1 MIAEA
6 RREEIRTLLMTSGAV
21 TVGELQSRFG
31 ISPMTARRDLDVLER
46 RGSARRTHGGAVLPS
61 VAAPEDSFAKRVEVA
76 TDAKQRLAE
85 AAFGLLMPGETI
97 FLDSSS
103 TAYFLAR
110 RIAVGGL
117 SVRVLTNSGPVMQ
130 VLTTCEDPQVQLYVI
145 GGMERRLTGSF
156 VGPSSVRMVRDHF
169 VDRFFLSVT
178 GIARDRILTDADS
191 LEAAVKRAMLE
202 QARETVLLMDD
213 SKLTTHGGHA
223 IAPLKDVSLVLAH
236 GLSGEEARRLRTNDV
251 DVQLVRSEMSHGR
264 H

>member
-6 RREEIRTLLMTSGAV
+6 RREVIRTLLIESGAV

-31 ISPMTARRDLDVLER
+31 ISPMTARRDLDVLEQ

-61 VAAPEDSFAKRVEVA
+61 VATPEDSFAKRLEVA
-76 TDAKQRLAE
+76 ADAKQRLAD
-85 AAFGLLMPGETI
+85 AALALLGPGETI

-103 TAYFLAR
+103 TPYFLAR
-110 RIAVGGL
+110 RIASGGL
-117 SVRVLTNSGPVMQ
+117 PLRVLTNSGPVTQ
-130 VLTTCEDPQVQLYVI
+130 VLMTCEDPQVQLYVI

-178 GIARDRILTDADS
+178 GIARERILTDADS

-223 IAPLKDVSLVLAH
+223 IAPLTNVSLVLAH
-236 GLSGEEARRLRTNDV
+236 GLSGAEAQRLRANDV
-251 DVQLVRSEMSHGR
+251 EVQLVRGEDAAR
-264 H
+264 

>member
-1 MIAEA
+1 VIAEA
-6 RREEIRTLLMTSGAV
+6 RREEIRTLLMASGAV
-21 TVGELQSRFG
+21 TVSELQSRFG
-31 ISPMTARRDLDVLER
+31 ISPMTVRRDLDVLEQ

-61 VAAPEDSFAKRVEVA
+61 VATPEDSFAKRLGVA
-76 TDAKQRLAE
+76 AEAKQRLAD
-85 AAFGLLMPGETI
+85 AAFELLGEGETV

-110 RIAVGGL
+110 RIASGGL
-117 SVRVLTNSGPVMQ
+117 TLRVLTNSGPAMQ
-130 VLTTCEDPQVQLYVI
+130 ALMASENEQVQLYAI

-178 GIARDRILTDADS
+178 GIARHRILTDVDS

-223 IAPLKDVSLVLAH
+223 IAPLKDVSLVLAD
-236 GLSGEEARRLRTNDV
+236 GLSAEEAERLRANDV
-251 DVQLVRSEMSHGR
+251 DVHLVGPR
-264 H
+264 

>member
-1 MIAEA
+1 MSAEA

-31 ISPMTARRDLDVLER
+31 VSPMTARRDLDVLEQ

-61 VAAPEDSFAKRVEVA
+61 VVAPEDSFAKRLNIAAE
-76 TDAKQRLAE
+76 AKQQLAD
-85 AAFGLLMPGETI
+85 AAFALLSPGETV

-110 RIAVGGL
+110 RIAGGAL
-117 SVRVLTNSGPVMQ
+117 AVRVLTNSGPVMQ
-130 VLTTCEDPQVQLYVI
+130 VLMTCEDPQVELYAI
-145 GGMERRLTGSF
+145 GGIERRLSASF
-156 VGPSSVRMVRDHF
+156 VGPSAVRMVRDHF

-178 GIARDRILTDADS
+178 GVARQSVLTDVDS

-202 QARETVLLMDD
+202 QARETVLLMDG

-223 IAPLKDVSLVLAH
+223 IAPLRDVSLVLAH
-236 GLSGEEARRLRTNDV
+236 GVRPEEAQRLRANDV
-251 DVQLVRSEMSHGR
+251 TVQIVSRA
-264 H
+264 